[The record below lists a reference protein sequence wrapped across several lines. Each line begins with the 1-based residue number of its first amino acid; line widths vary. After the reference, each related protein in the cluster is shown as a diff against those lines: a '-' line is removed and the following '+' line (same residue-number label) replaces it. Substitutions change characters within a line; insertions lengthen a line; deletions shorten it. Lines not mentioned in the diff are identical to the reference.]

1 MRLFLEEKTC
11 WIAGALLYV
20 YLNSYQF
27 NQQYGQWHG
36 DFQRS
41 IESFYWEESPC
52 KFFMLIILGFF
63 SGASLVA
70 QTIKNLPGMQET
82 QVWSLGQKDSLEKEM
97 ATHCSILAWK
107 IPWTEE
113 TGRLQAMGL
122 QTVGH
127 DWATNTCLH
136 RFFLWKCVSHSLW
149 VTLCILFCNLSF
161 FLSSNLMWA
170 YFCPYIFFYDEFL
183 MTT

>member
-11 WIAGALLYV
+11 WIADALLYV

-52 KFFMLIILGFF
+52 KFFHVDHSRLFLWGFP
-63 SGASLVA
+63 SGSDDKESAWNA
-70 QTIKNLPGMQET
+70 GD
-82 QVWSLGQKDSLEKEM
+82 QVWFLGQKDSLEKGM

-107 IPWTEE
+107 IPRTEE
-113 TGRLQAMGL
+113 TDRLQAMGL

-127 DWATNTCLH
+127 DWVTNTCLH

-170 YFCPYIFFYDEFL
+170 YFCPYIFFYDKFL
-183 MTT
+183 ITT